1 MIVLSLSNQQY
12 LEMSYISVTR
22 LKVKSIFL
30 LPAFMKANEASV
42 KSMKGM
48 HGFMGG
54 SELIDRG
61 LVFWTLTMWD
71 SEASMRVFRNGPA
84 HRAAMQRLPDWCNE
98 AAYVHW
104 LQEDA
109 GLPDWAAASKR
120 LLTEGKLTKVKTPSA
135 AHAAGS
141 IRPLRWTRLVRP
153 LKP

>member
-1 MIVLSLSNQQY
+1 MTF
-12 LEMSYISVTR
+12 ISVTR
-22 LKVKSIFL
+22 LRVKSL
-30 LPAFMKANEASV
+30 LLLTAFMRANEASV
-42 KSMKGM
+42 KSLKGLQ
-48 HGFMGG
+48 GFLGG

-61 LVFWTLTMWD
+61 LVFWTLTVWEDD
-71 SEASMRVFRNGPA
+71 SAMRAFRNGPA
-84 HRAAMQRLPDWCNE
+84 HRAAMQRLPDWCDE